1 MGRANKQ
8 LASLQQKKSQL
19 VCDKSPVAITE
30 HLGGERQS
38 RGTLLLVL
46 YCRRCSLLCF
56 VCRCTHEFPGTPD
69 TFFSRSHESTELVG
83 SWFTKSACACTY
95 TDESHAA
102 LDRCD
107 GHELNQENA
116 KNTTSLQGRELNN
129 LVHEGLKVNVVR
141 HCAMRS
147 TSSFS
152 ALPLSTSNLDA
163 TVVLTSCDQG
173 DSRGNV

>member
-8 LASLQQKKSQL
+8 VASLQQKESQL

-46 YCRRCSLLCF
+46 YCRHCSLLCF
-56 VCRCTHEFPGTPD
+56 VCRGTHDFPGTPD
-69 TFFSRSHESTELVG
+69 ISFSRSHESTELVG
-83 SWFTKSACACTY
+83 SWYTKSACACTH

-107 GHELNQENA
+107 GHDLNQEHA
-116 KNTTSLQGRELNN
+116 KTTTSSQGRELNN

-141 HCAMRS
+141 QRCY
-147 TSSFS
+147 
-152 ALPLSTSNLDA
+152 A
-163 TVVLTSCDQG
+163 THFLILRVAVEHFK
-173 DSRGNV
+173 SRRHRCSDFV